1 MNQIFKQLPTE
12 IVKDNIFSYLDTKT
26 KMKLKYREIEKYEC
40 ITKELYHIDINK
52 FNRLYKTYYSRLNSF
67 EKVIATKV
75 LRECDN
81 NIDSLLVYYIEKYHP
96 IFRNIDG
103 IYRDNG
109 VYFLIMD
116 ILDRIKK
123 YAYYNIEYTNN
134 SVSLKHNTIK
144 ELKQLCK
151 MNNLKRYS
159 KLRKNELIR
168 LLLSV

>member
-12 IVKDNIFSYLDTKT
+12 IVKDNIFSYLDTDT
-26 KMKLKYREIEKYEC
+26 KMKLKYREIEKHDN
-40 ITKELYHIDINK
+40 ITTELSNTNINH
-52 FNRLYKTYYSRLNSF
+52 FSRLYNNTYPKLNDT
-67 EKVIATKV
+67 EKNLIKFG
-75 LRECDN
+75 LEKNDN
-81 NIDSLLVYYIEKYHP
+81 DIDLLLVYYIEKYHP
-96 IFRNIDG
+96 TLININEVYG
-103 IYRDNG
+103 ANG

-116 ILDRIKK
+116 ILDNIKR
-123 YAYYNIEYTNN
+123 YAYYDIDYTNN

-159 KLRKNELIR
+159 KLKKNELIR

>member
-1 MNQIFKQLPTE
+1 MNQNFKQLPTE

-26 KMKLKYREIEKYEC
+26 KMKLKYREIEKYDN
-40 ITKELYHIDINK
+40 ITTELSNTNINNFKKLYNVYYEKLDDTEKNLIKYGLEKNNNDID
-52 FNRLYKTYYSRLNSF
+52 L
-67 EKVIATKV
+67 
-75 LRECDN
+75 
-81 NIDSLLVYYIEKYHP
+81 LLVYYIEKYHP
-96 IFRNIDG
+96 ILTNING
-103 IYRDNG
+103 VYGANG

-116 ILDRIKK
+116 ILDNIKK
-123 YAYYNIEYTNN
+123 YAYFDIEYKNN
-134 SVSLKHNTIK
+134 SVSLKHKTIK